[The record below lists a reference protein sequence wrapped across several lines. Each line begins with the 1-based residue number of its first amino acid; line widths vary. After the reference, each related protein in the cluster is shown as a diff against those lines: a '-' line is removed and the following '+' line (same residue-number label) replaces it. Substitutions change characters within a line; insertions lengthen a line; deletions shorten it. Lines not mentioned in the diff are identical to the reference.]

1 MRNMKKITA
10 LICVLILTVESLG
23 VSKGDIAAASISAAG
38 YDSLF
43 FVSADEGVRGNSIS
57 DEIRKLWFGDKEEG
71 RILSAAESQQYQI
84 SLKRSG
90 RLTVCLE
97 GENGKLAG
105 QLTDQKGE
113 SFEPRSATA
122 EGTYT
127 WQLKKGIY
135 YYQVKAADNIEI
147 PAEGLN
153 YTITAKF
160 KSAKA
165 KYEEN
170 TTRKKAAKLPLNK
183 VVYGHLAQNAPS
195 EYYKFTLKKMAP
207 IAITLDTQID
217 DSTPETYTVSLY
229 DKTGKV
235 LGNWENPD
243 WLTYNGDGYGSWIE
257 AEGGTYEGLRGILE
271 PGVYYVGVTVKR
283 DENGRIPES
292 ARYGKFAIHAT
303 SWDLPVSLKLSYNKT
318 VYTGKKL
325 KLPKI
330 TLTQYPDSPY
340 YKDSLPFGKSRYDVE
355 KYRAIYDLETG
366 KFLRK
371 VRKVGKYCFGR
382 GFITT
387 TLSTYNSD
395 AYAIFTVTPVR
406 GKIKRL
412 SSRNAG
418 QIQAVLRKDVP
429 AISYEIQIARDKN
442 FRKSKKTIKTEKSR
456 ETIKGLQSGRKYYV
470 RVRNYK
476 DMEIRSCAGAKVRET
491 IYGSWSRAKE
501 IVCK

>member
-1 MRNMKKITA
+1 MEWKDQMRMVKKITA
-10 LICVLILTVESLG
+10 LMCAVILTAEGMG
-23 VSKGDIAAASISAAG
+23 VPKGAAYAASVPAA
-38 YDSLF
+38 
-43 FVSADEGVRGNSIS
+43 EEE
-57 DEIRKLWFGDKEEG
+57 EITPLEFGETAGG
-71 RILSAAESQQYQI
+71 RISSSEGGQQYQI
-84 SLKRSG
+84 TLKSSGKLTIRLEGEEKTLAG
-90 RLTVCLE
+90 RLTDAK
-97 GENGKLAG
+97 GKDL
-105 QLTDQKGE
+105 
-113 SFEPRSATA
+113 EPREGAA
-122 EGTYT
+122 GGTYT
-127 WQLKKGIY
+127 WQLKKGTY
-135 YYQVKAADNIEI
+135 DYQVIAAKDLEI
-147 PAEGLN
+147 PPAGLT
-153 YTITAKF
+153 YMITANF

-165 KYEEN
+165 KYEGN
-170 TTRKKAAKLPLNK
+170 TTRKKAAKLPLNR
-183 VVYGHLAQNAPS
+183 VIYGHLAQNAPS

-217 DSTPETYTVSLY
+217 EKTPETYVVSLY
-229 DKTGKV
+229 DKTGKL

-243 WLTYNGDGYGSWIE
+243 WCSYESDAWYGSWIE
-257 AEGGTYEGLRGILE
+257 AEGGTYQGLKGILE
-271 PGVYYVGVTVKR
+271 PGVYYVGVTVKAAE
-283 DENGRIPES
+283 DGKEPKP

-303 SWDLPVSLKLSYNKT
+303 TWELPVSLKLSYNKA

-330 TLTQYPDSPY
+330 TLTEYPDSPY
-340 YKDSLPFGKSRYDVE
+340 YKDNLPYGKSRYDVE

-418 QIQAVLRKDVP
+418 QIHAVLRKDVP

-476 DMEIRSCAGAKVRET
+476 DMEIRSCAGANVRET